1 MSNIVFFGTPSF
13 ALPALRALAKS
24 PFRPIAVVT
33 TLDKPLGRKK
43 TLTPSPIAL
52 EAELLGIPAL
62 KLPTLKDD
70 ASWAQFEALKAD
82 VCIVVAY
89 GNLIPQKYLA
99 STPHGWLNIHPSL
112 LPKLRGPSP
121 VATAIQ
127 RGISD
132 SGVSIMLI
140 DDQQDHG
147 PILARQAWTITST
160 ITTPEAEREASELGA
175 QLLLDVLPRYLTGEI
190 TPRPQNDTEATFTK
204 KFTREDGRINWNLP
218 AQDILNHIRALGHNP
233 GTWTTW
239 DGKTLNVVRAHV
251 SQKPATTPGNVDARG
266 PELRISC
273 ADTHITIDELQLE
286 GSTRQ
291 NAADFLRGRSA
302 IDGACMV

>member
-13 ALPALRALAKS
+13 ALPALRALVNS
-24 PFRPIAVVT
+24 PYRPIAVVT
-33 TLDKPLGRKK
+33 TPDKPLGRKK

-52 EAELLGIPAL
+52 EAELLGIPVL

-89 GNLIPQKYLA
+89 GKLIPQKYLA
-99 STPHGWLNIHPSL
+99 STRHGWLNIHPSL

-132 SGVSIMLI
+132 SGVSIMLL

-147 PILARQAWTITST
+147 PILAQRAWTIAPTLA
-160 ITTPEAEREASELGA
+160 TPEAEREVSELGA
-175 QLLLDVLPRYLTGEI
+175 QLLLDVLPRYLTSEI

-218 AQDILNHIRALGHNP
+218 AQDILNHIRALGYNP

-273 ADTHITIDELQLE
+273 ADTHIAIDELQLE